1 MTLLSLS
8 RLFARLA
15 KIYQLSLKNKMK
27 YTLIIIVNFLAI
39 STALKCQQ
47 CTGNGGNGPFEC
59 NGIDDNGI
67 EVECNDP
74 SDEGNACLYYVS
86 RPILGKSIH

>member
-1 MTLLSLS
+1 
-8 RLFARLA
+8 
-15 KIYQLSLKNKMK
+15 MK
-27 YTLIIIVNFLAI
+27 YTLILLFTFLAI

-47 CTGNGGNGPFEC
+47 CTGNGREC

-67 EVECNDP
+67 EVDCNDP

-86 RPILGKSIH
+86 RPILGKSIL